1 MHPSD
6 APSRDPDK
14 QLFDEG
20 IVEEVGSRIISVVP
34 ALRSP
39 AGGVD
44 GLGKASGAAH
54 ELHERPRPGGGCSTS
69 TKGARRRALGARAA
83 SSLAD
88 GGAAIAPW
96 ARVKTLSGMV
106 SQIARATS
114 ARRPAPAWR

>member
-54 ELHERPRPGGGCSTS
+54 ELNERPRPGGG
-69 TKGARRRALGARAA
+69 
-83 SSLAD
+83 
-88 GGAAIAPW
+88 
-96 ARVKTLSGMV
+96 
-106 SQIARATS
+106 
-114 ARRPAPAWR
+114 